1 MQNKIIIALRRRY
14 HCEHARTVMQQNAL
28 PYPVYEIDERDNS
41 LGILRRAVEQG
52 AKLLITGDVYA
63 ESIMKQLDISVVTIR
78 RNKIS
83 FSDSIRKA
91 LKLADKTAIVW
102 RDSDSPAVRK
112 ACGDYPGAV
121 TFFPYQNSSDFDT
134 IFRKLHELHYRV
146 VIGVG
151 TINSYA
157 EQYHMTA
164 INVPYDESD
173 ILSAVHLAEHNIR
186 ALEERREHTEIL
198 NTIQD
203 NISEGIIALDPMGL
217 IQNIN
222 RSAASFLGADPRTA
236 TGTSIDRTPLS
247 CPELHK
253 LLSEFEDFSG
263 KTLTIHGSHYVLEGQ
278 AIVVHD
284 LFKSAILTIT
294 PVEKLQS
301 IEQQVRR
308 QLLSRA
314 GKASVTFHD
323 IVGNSPALTEA
334 IHTAEQ
340 YARVDSPILVCG
352 QSGTGK
358 EMFVQSI
365 HNASRRRNGPFVV
378 INCAA
383 LPENLI
389 ESELFGYE
397 KGAFTGALSGGKQ
410 GLFVQGHQGTI
421 FLDEVSEM
429 PLHVQARFLRVLQ
442 EHEVTPIG
450 SLRVIPVDIRII
462 AATNKDLKEM
472 VREKKFREDLY
483 YRIGVLTMNLPPLSG
498 RGDDIE
504 LLIRH
509 FVKQKNKELNLN
521 IKKIEPAA
529 LKYLCSF
536 PYPGNIRQLSNIV
549 ERAMVLSGESCVD
562 LASAIRAV
570 SLSEGFSSTVN
581 STPASDVPCETPET
595 LRLQNGIASLH
606 EELIRSTL
614 KKHKYS
620 RKETAVELGIS
631 TSTLYRKMKQ
641 FGITC

>member
-1 MQNKIIIALRRRY
+1 M
-14 HCEHARTVMQQNAL
+14 
-28 PYPVYEIDERDNS
+28 
-41 LGILRRAVEQG
+41 
-52 AKLLITGDVYA
+52 
-63 ESIMKQLDISVVTIR
+63 
-78 RNKIS
+78 
-83 FSDSIRKA
+83 
-91 LKLADKTAIVW
+91 
-102 RDSDSPAVRK
+102 
-112 ACGDYPGAV
+112 
-121 TFFPYQNSSDFDT
+121 
-134 IFRKLHELHYRV
+134 
-146 VIGVG
+146 G

-157 EQYHMTA
+157 AQYNMTV

-173 ILSAVHLAEHNIR
+173 ILSAVHLAEHNLR

-203 NISEGIIALDPMGL
+203 NISEGIIALDPTGL

-253 LLSEFEDFSG
+253 LLTEFEDFSG
-263 KTLTIHGSHYVLEGQ
+263 KTLTIHGCHYVLEGQ
-278 AIVVHD
+278 AIVVYE

-294 PVEKLQS
+294 PVEKLQN

-308 QLLSRA
+308 QLLSRT
-314 GKASVTFHD
+314 GQASVNFHN

-340 YARVDSPILVCG
+340 YARVDSPVLVYG

-410 GLFVQGHQGTI
+410 GLFVQGHQGTV

-483 YRIGVLTMNLPPLSG
+483 YRIGVLTMNLPPLSE

-509 FVKQKNKELNLN
+509 FIKQKNKELDLN

-549 ERAMVLSGESCVD
+549 ERAMVLSGEVCLD
-562 LASAIRAV
+562 LEAAIRAV
-570 SLSEGFSSTVN
+570 SLSEGLSSTEH
-581 STPASDVPCETPET
+581 SASPAGPSLGAQET
-595 LRLQNGIASLH
+595 LRLQTGITSLH
-606 EELIRSTL
+606 EELIRNTL
-614 KKHKYS
+614 KKHHYS
-620 RKETAVELGIS
+620 RKETARELGIS

-641 FGITC
+641 FGISV